1 MLTLLLL
8 VLSLL
13 SPCLGDDPG
22 IFYNPPTGGPIHE
35 YQDNPVYELGQT
47 LQILWSTTQET
58 YSLILWQNDH
68 KYEWIKSTFFF
79 PNYPLFLIAV
89 VGRGYTVRLYV
100 NQSLTLNNHNSKY
113 VRYHLV

>member
-68 KYEWIKSTFFF
+68 KYEWIQSTFFSQTIRCF
-79 PNYPLFLIAV
+79 
-89 VGRGYTVRLYV
+89 
-100 NQSLTLNNHNSKY
+100 
-113 VRYHLV
+113 